1 MADRARPPD
10 GPDLV
15 ASFFTLSGAGFG
27 EPPRHTFEQR
37 CEAAAAAGFHGIGL
51 HADDLARTAAAGLD
65 VAGMRAVL
73 AGTGLCLVE
82 IEFLGGW
89 ALDVDETAVEATTA
103 GIEAVADALGGRHV
117 SAGEFRPGW
126 LDLDAAAARLAGLAE
141 RLAGRGLRVALE
153 AFPWSALP
161 DVDTAVELLRRAGSA
176 HAGLMVDVWHFFNGG
191 GELDAF
197 ERLPGA
203 GVVAVQLND
212 GSRVHADFL
221 KHARAARRLPGFG
234 ELDVVGL
241 VEAVR
246 AAGFTGPWCV
256 EVNTPVFRDLPV
268 TEAALNAA
276 DAARSVLDAARA

>member
-15 ASFFTLSGAGFG
+15 ASYFTLTGAGFG
-27 EPPRHTFEQR
+27 QAPRHTFEQR
-37 CEAAAAAGFHGIGL
+37 CEAAAAAGFAGIGL
-51 HADDLARTAAAGLD
+51 HVDDLARTAAAGLD
-65 VAGMRAVL
+65 AEGMRAVL
-73 AGTGLCLVE
+73 AGTGLRLVE

-89 ALDVDETAVEATTA
+89 ALDVDQAALADTTA
-103 GIEAVADALGGRHV
+103 GVEAVADALGGRHV
-117 SAGEFRPGW
+117 SAGEFRTGR

-141 RLAGRGLRVALE
+141 RLAERGLRVALE

-197 ERLPGA
+197 DRLPGA
-203 GVVAVQLND
+203 GIVAVQLND
-212 GSRVHADFL
+212 GSRVATDFL
-221 KHARAARRLPGFG
+221 QHARAARRLPGYG

-241 VEAVR
+241 VKAVQ
-246 AAGFTGPWCV
+246 ATGFTGPWCV

-268 TEAALNAA
+268 KEAALNAA
-276 DAARSVLDAARA
+276 DAARSVLDAARG